1 MQHTLR
7 NVQKISLI
15 FFIVIGF
22 AHIISNMLIADQL
35 YLSLSHLIGRI
46 LDIPFIVTG
55 LLYGFSS
62 LRLALANDDKK
73 HTILD
78 TTLAIIACIIF
89 LAAVIINIFFKD
101 LPS

>member
-1 MQHTLR
+1 M
-7 NVQKISLI
+7 
-15 FFIVIGF
+15 
-22 AHIISNMLIADQL
+22 IADHL
-35 YLSLSHLIGRI
+35 YLSVAKLTAKV

-78 TTLAIIACIIF
+78 TSLLVIAGIILIAALAIN
-89 LAAVIINIFFKD
+89 VFFKD
-101 LPS
+101 LNI